1 MTKATIGLALTR
13 SILRTEQFVPDLAG
27 GYPTSLPVRSSALHE
42 VDKRAGS

>member
-13 SILRTEQFVPDLAG
+13 SILRTAQFVTDLAG
-27 GYPTSLPVRSSALHE
+27 WYPTSLPERRFALHE